1 MLEGYLSTLFLI
13 GSIYGF
19 SGFLKKI
26 LGQSKE
32 IFNIDYIYGLLFLT
46 IISLF
51 LNLFLP
57 LKYFSLF
64 FLLIGFIL
72 FLNFVWLKYLRLN
85 FYILFLITFV
95 IVFISHNNGVTY
107 DSQLYHLQLL
117 QLNSNYKSI
126 FGIANLQP
134 HYAMNSSWHSL
145 LGLINLKLLNVNFA
159 DLANLSILIIFIN
172 ESLINH
178 FHKKNKLLSS
188 FFLLLTVLYIL
199 IYSFFHPYGN
209 GTILNLLG
217 SPEADLSSA
226 IFFIISIYL
235 LIKYY
240 EDPKKQILN
249 LILISSFLLITIKIS
264 YIGVFLVIIYAIF
277 YKKYNF
283 YFFEKL
289 NWFLLFGSIFWFAK
303 SFLSS
308 GCLIFPIGFTCIP
321 VSWSQDLIE
330 VESYANIVQS
340 FARDTPLRL
349 NFTNFDYTLNSW
361 QWFIP
366 WIKEYFFETEF
377 LLVSFILIFVSL
389 FYFIFY
395 LIYKQIRISVI
406 FKNFYFHLLILIILN
421 LFIWFKAPEIR
432 FGYGSIIS
440 LVCFLISLLFFIS
453 FKNFFVKKRLFNLI
467 ILIAFGSILFKNFDN
482 FKHFNNVSFVRNFD
496 YSNFENIY
504 NINNYKVYK
513 PVRNNFCNSFEG
525 FCTYQGFKVNIEKK
539 NGYIFMRRS
548 K

>member
-13 GSIYGF
+13 SSIYGY

-26 LGQSKE
+26 LDQPKE

-46 IISLF
+46 IASLF
-51 LNLFLP
+51 LNLFFP

-72 FLNFVWLKYLRLN
+72 FLIFLWLKYFRLN
-85 FYILFLITFV
+85 FFILFFVTFV
-95 IVFISHNNGVTY
+95 VVFISHEHGIAY

-134 HYAMNSSWHSL
+134 HYAMNSSWHSM

-159 DLANLSILIIFIN
+159 DLANLSILIIFMN
-172 ESLINH
+172 ESLTNH
-178 FHKKNKLLSS
+178 FYKKKILSNY
-188 FFLLLTVLYIL
+188 FIIFTVLYIL

-217 SPEADLSSA
+217 SPEADLSAA

-240 EDPKKQILN
+240 EDPKKKILN

-264 YIGVFLVIIYAIF
+264 YIGVFLATIYTLF
-277 YKKYNF
+277 YKKNNF
-283 YFFEKL
+283 YLFEKL
-289 NWFLLFGSIFWFAK
+289 NFFLLFGCILWFAK

-308 GCLIFPIGFTCIP
+308 GCLIFPISFTCIP

-330 VESYANIVQS
+330 VKSYANIVQS

-361 QWFIP
+361 QWFVP
-366 WIKEYFFETEF
+366 WIKEYFFKTEF
-377 LLVSFILIFVSL
+377 LLVSFILITISL
-389 FYFIFY
+389 FYFLFY
-395 LIYKQIRISVI
+395 SIYKKIRISVI
-406 FKNFYFHLLILIILN
+406 FKNFYFHLLIILIFN

-440 LVCFLISLLFFIS
+440 LVCFLISILIFIS
-453 FKNFFVKKRLFNLI
+453 FKNYFQKKQFFNLI
-467 ILIAFGSILFKNFDN
+467 ILIAFGLILFKNFHN
-482 FKHFNNVSFVRNFD
+482 FKNFNNVSFVRNFD

-513 PVRNNFCNSFEG
+513 PVRDNFCNSFEG
-525 FCTYQGFKVNIEKK
+525 FCTYQGFKVNIENK
-539 NGYIFMRRS
+539 NGYIFMRRL